1 VTGHQETL
9 LRLFAPQGRADPYP
23 HYATLLAEAP
33 VLAIGDRRVLV
44 TGYREAVKVL
54 TDFRMFPVPDHEYAD
69 RLWPTWRQIPSTE
82 ALYDSLLFRNP
93 PENQPV
99 RHLVGRFFAP
109 RRVAL
114 MRPMIERI
122 AESAITELLAG
133 PGLTDGTRSF
143 TTIPDSVL
151 AELLGIAATD
161 MARLVRWLD
170 LFLERNELHPPD
182 KRIERTETAT
192 THLADYVRDHLLA
205 RRAATSLIGSLAR
218 LDERSLVSTLL
229 FLLGAGTVTTA
240 SLLGSGLLR
249 LTEDSGLL
257 RRLRADDALVRSFV
271 LETLR
276 HDPPV
281 QYGVRVAAGDTEL
294 DGVPLRRDSLVLVC
308 IGALGRDPRQ
318 FTEPEIFRADRFA
331 LSTSD
336 TRRIL
341 SFGLGAH
348 RCAGVELALVTGE
361 IAFRLLARRAATLT
375 PAGPPRRQ
383 NRAVVRKFTSLNLHA
398 QPVRR

>member
-9 LRLFAPQGRADPYP
+9 LRLFAPRGRADPYP

-44 TGYREAVKVL
+44 TGYREAVTVL
-54 TDFRMFPVPDHEYAD
+54 TDFRLFPVPDHEYAD

-82 ALYDSLLFRNP
+82 ALYHSPLFRNP

-109 RRVAL
+109 RRVAM

-122 AESAITELLAG
+122 VESAVTELLAD
-133 PGLTDGTRSF
+133 TDAIRSF
-143 TTIPDSVL
+143 TTIPDLVL
-151 AELLGIAATD
+151 AELLGIAAED

-192 THLADYVRDHLLA
+192 THLATHLRDHLLA
-205 RRAATSLIGSLAR
+205 RRGDTGLIGSLAR
-218 LDERSLVSTLL
+218 LDETSLVNTLL

-281 QYGVRVAAGDTEL
+281 HYGVRVAAGDTEL
-294 DGVPLRRDSLVLVC
+294 NGVPVRRDSLVLVC

-318 FTEPEIFRADRFA
+318 FTEPETFRADRFA

-336 TRRIL
+336 ARHVL

-348 RCAGVELALVTGE
+348 RCAGAELALVTGE

-375 PAGPPRRQ
+375 LSGPPRRQ
-383 NRAVVRKFTSLNLHA
+383 NRAVVRKFTSLNVRAH
-398 QPVRR
+398 PVRG